1 MLVRHW
7 FLVLLITGLVA
18 GGAWYTG
25 RDAIPLYRS
34 LLTLQVSSSKTA
46 FGRTNDI
53 DVDPVALQ
61 TDPVLSE
68 ALVLT
73 TQELARSVVHQLALQ
88 VQIDDPAISRQ
99 NVFAMI
105 EVDSGAPLATYDVVR
120 KDSAEGWD
128 FMDVAGSLLT
138 SGAYGQRLEGTGF
151 RFTVLPPAQ
160 SPEVIRFHIVHLDQ
174 AARWVRGGL
183 GYQVRTATT
192 AFDVSFIGTDPSL
205 VPLVLS
211 EAATQ
216 LQTDGVTRLRRTVE
230 RRREFIEGAIDSTEE
245 GLSFVL
251 DTIQRFKE
259 TRQVTDLSAEEGAL
273 FQTIAAFERD
283 RMSLRVQI
291 STLEA
296 AITEAG
302 AASLQA
308 LNRLAAVDAVQSNA
322 ALAFQINRLLNMYE
336 ERRGLTAG
344 SFGLR
349 PDNPQVLTLS
359 AEIDKGHFALNEAA
373 GAARESLVQTELA
386 LTEKIEDFR
395 DQLSGYA
402 ATGNQIARIEISAQT
417 LRETARWL
425 RLQYQLV
432 QIQEASLGPYVTVLD
447 SASDAI
453 RIGTSLWQRVFLGV
467 LVGMLIGIGGAFFL
481 EYLDQT
487 IKTSSDVERVLRT
500 PVLGQ
505 IPYEI
510 ALAGGQRGSN
520 RIVTTTELPH
530 DDPATEAF
538 RALRTNVTFVGAE
551 RPLQLI
557 VVSSPGPGEGKT
569 TTAANLALTL
579 ANAGSRTALIDG
591 DLRRPQ
597 QHRAFKIVQDPG
609 LTDVLVGDAKL
620 GEVIRPDL
628 ADNLDVIPAGKI
640 PPNPS
645 ELLGSDAMRRV
656 LDDLRRDY
664 EYIIMDSPPLLPVT
678 DAVVAAA
685 ASDATVVVLRSGE
698 TEEIAALRAFEQLDR
713 VKARVAGVVLNGLTA
728 RFDQHYAY
736 YTYRG
741 YRDRGRSKRSG
752 LSGLGKRSRSLTR
765 DRV

>member
-1 MLVRHW
+1 MTTGGRPSSATRHSPLGDIHVKDIWAVLVRHW

-34 LLTLQVSSSKTA
+34 VLTLQVSSSKTA

-174 AARWVRGGL
+174 AARWVRSGL

-283 RMSLRVQI
+283 RMRLRVQI

-296 AITEAG
+296 AITETG

-359 AEIDKGHFALNEAA
+359 AEIDKGHIALNEAA
-373 GAARESLVQTELA
+373 GAARFSGQVAQVRIMTPDKDLGQCLRGERVVQIDRMRGKSIDEKRLIELRGVAPRSIPDWLA
-386 LTEKIEDFR
+386 LV
-395 DQLSGYA
+395 G
-402 ATGNQIARIEISAQT
+402 
-417 LRETARWL
+417 
-425 RLQYQLV
+425 
-432 QIQEASLGPYVTVLD
+432 D
-447 SASDAI
+447 SADGIPGIRGFGAKSAAAVLAHYECIEAIPADAADWEVSV
-453 RIGTSLWQRVFLGV
+453 R
-467 LVGMLIGIGGAFFL
+467 GAA
-481 EYLDQT
+481 
-487 IKTSSDVERVLRT
+487 R
-500 PVLGQ
+500 
-505 IPYEI
+505 
-510 ALAGGQRGSN
+510 LAGNLSER
-520 RIVTTTELPH
+520 REDALLYKRLATLDEDAALPGTRCLA
-530 DDPATEAF
+530 DLEWQGVPREAF
-538 RALRTNVTFVGAE
+538 RDWCG
-551 RPLQLI
+551 
-557 VVSSPGPGEGKT
+557 
-569 TTAANLALTL
+569 
-579 ANAGSRTALIDG
+579 
-591 DLRRPQ
+591 
-597 QHRAFKIVQDPG
+597 
-609 LTDVLVGDAKL
+609 
-620 GEVIRPDL
+620 
-628 ADNLDVIPAGKI
+628 
-640 PPNPS
+640 
-645 ELLGSDAMRRV
+645 AMR
-656 LDDLRRDY
+656 
-664 EYIIMDSPPLLPVT
+664 
-678 DAVVAAA
+678 A
-685 ASDATVVVLRSGE
+685 
-698 TEEIAALRAFEQLDR
+698 DR
-713 VKARVAGVVLNGLTA
+713 L
-728 RFDQHYAY
+728 
-736 YTYRG
+736 
-741 YRDRGRSKRSG
+741 RDRPRRWA
-752 LSGLGKRSRSLTR
+752 R
-765 DRV
+765 